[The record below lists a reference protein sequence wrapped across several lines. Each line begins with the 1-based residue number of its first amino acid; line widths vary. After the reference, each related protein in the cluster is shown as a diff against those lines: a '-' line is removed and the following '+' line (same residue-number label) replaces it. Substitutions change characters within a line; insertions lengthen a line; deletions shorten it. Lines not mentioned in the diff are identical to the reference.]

1 MPALALELVPLAIA
15 SAIIPLPLI
24 VTVLLLRSASGKTAG
39 AAWVGGQIAA
49 RAVQGLLFALV
60 LDRAFA
66 AGGGDGTKGP
76 VVSTVLVILGI
87 LFYVLAARKALHAPD
102 DDQPPPRWLTTLE
115 AATPGRA
122 FLLGAGL
129 MAISVKFWVFTLGAA
144 GAIAAADLGLGVSA
158 ATYLGWVLVAVSLQ
172 LVLVATAVAMPSRAD
187 VLLARV
193 GDLLERYSRPLLIAV
208 GLIFGTV
215 FLTEGLAGLGV
226 L

>member
-87 LFYVLAARKALHAPD
+87 LF
-102 DDQPPPRWLTTLE
+102 
-115 AATPGRA
+115 
-122 FLLGAGL
+122 
-129 MAISVKFWVFTLGAA
+129 
-144 GAIAAADLGLGVSA
+144 
-158 ATYLGWVLVAVSLQ
+158 
-172 LVLVATAVAMPSRAD
+172 
-187 VLLARV
+187 
-193 GDLLERYSRPLLIAV
+193 
-208 GLIFGTV
+208 
-215 FLTEGLAGLGV
+215 
-226 L
+226 